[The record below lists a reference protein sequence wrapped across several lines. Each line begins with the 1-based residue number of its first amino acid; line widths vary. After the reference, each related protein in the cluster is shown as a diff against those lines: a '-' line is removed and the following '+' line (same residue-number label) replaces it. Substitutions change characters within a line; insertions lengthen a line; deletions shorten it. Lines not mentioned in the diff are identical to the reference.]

1 MVEQTEGSVV
11 VRVIYSV
18 SCACVFVRKAHV
30 RAFAPS
36 SGPRH
41 NATPD
46 FVYPLAYFTY
56 PLRSRLCHLPLS
68 SPRVSPL
75 SLPVLLMALTLVVLS
90 VYPAW
95 SVAQSQPVPAE
106 EAFTAAYSLYA
117 NQLYGHAASSF
128 QDFRER
134 YPAHPSQA
142 EALYYEAES
151 LLALDRADAAVARLR
166 LFQRQFPQHP
176 LAFQARLALG
186 QHFYARSDY
195 DRTLSTLRGVLD
207 DAPPD
212 DVAAKALYWMGTAAL
227 ERGQTDRALE
237 YYQQV
242 SDEYLYTE
250 TAPLAIYAIAFIHVQ
265 QDDYDAAVD
274 AFELLTARY
283 PESPYA
289 RNIGLALAEVYY
301 ELGDYERVVA
311 EVEKRLP
318 RLDDSARERATFL
331 QAEAYNQ
338 LRDSDNA
345 ILYYQRFTEQEPESP
360 YYRRA
365 LYGLAWNYY
374 FEGAH
379 EWAADRF
386 AQVHAGPKDELSM
399 QAQYYE
405 AVNRKL
411 NGKPGVAADLF
422 GTLPDRWPDGRL
434 ADRAL
439 YEQGLTLYEL
449 RQWEKAQEA
458 FSRLIT
464 GYPESPLLGDA
475 LRQRGYTN
483 IALNDFDAA
492 LEDFDRA
499 VALDAAPPELK
510 EEVLFQKAWLLYRTG
525 DYAEA
530 AEAFHDLYE
539 DASDGPQAG
548 AARFWAA
555 ESQYQHGQLS
565 EAEAG
570 FERYLRDY
578 PTGRY
583 VEAAHYALA
592 WVYFRQNRYQE
603 AISSFR
609 TFLDDY
615 RGADDDVP
623 YRSDAM
629 LRLADSYYA
638 LKQYPQ
644 AIDAYQQVGL
654 SGGDYAQY
662 QIGQAFYNAGDAF
675 EAISAFRE
683 LLESYPDSN
692 WREEAQY
699 TLAYLYFLNQ
709 DYDQAIA
716 AYQELIEAYPRD
728 PLAAKAQYGIGD
740 AHFNA
745 GNLEEA
751 IEAYSEVLEAYPNS
765 PFVSDAASSIQYA
778 VLALDDPDRAEAIID
793 DFAERNPNSR
803 VVDELRFRRAE
814 VLYQGGQADQAL
826 SAFTTFLESANDAGL
841 RADAQ
846 YYVGVIQAE
855 RDQPEVAIA
864 SLRNAA
870 SASAGTQRA
879 EAAQRLGQIY
889 LDQERYQQAL
899 TTYRRLEQL
908 ADDPTMTAQAKYGQG
923 LALLELGRPDEALDL
938 LTAGTQ
944 DVSEEEAAPA
954 TLLGLARV
962 YQATGRPADAMR
974 LYRTIVNRS
983 EEESGA
989 EALYRL
995 GALLIERDE
1004 YQVAISQ
1011 LSRMPTLYAGFPDWI
1026 ARSYLL
1032 QARAFRQLD
1041 QPGEA
1046 GQLYDRVIEDFPGT
1060 PYAATAEQEKA
1071 RL

>member
-1 MVEQTEGSVV
+1 Q
-11 VRVIYSV
+11 
-18 SCACVFVRKAHV
+18 
-30 RAFAPS
+30 
-36 SGPRH
+36 
-41 NATPD
+41 
-46 FVYPLAYFTY
+46 
-56 PLRSRLCHLPLS
+56 
-68 SPRVSPL
+68 
-75 SLPVLLMALTLVVLS
+75 
-90 VYPAW
+90 
-95 SVAQSQPVPAE
+95 
-106 EAFTAAYSLYA
+106 
-117 NQLYGHAASSF
+117 
-128 QDFRER
+128 
-134 YPAHPSQA
+134 
-142 EALYYEAES
+142 
-151 LLALDRADAAVARLR
+151 
-166 LFQRQFPQHP
+166 QFPHHP

-186 QHFYARSDY
+186 QHFYTRGEY
-195 DRTLSTLRGVLD
+195 DRTLNALQSVLD
-207 DAPPD
+207 DEPPTEI
-212 DVAAKALYWMGTAAL
+212 AAKALYWMGAAAL
-227 ERGQTDRALE
+227 EQGRTAQALD

-242 SDEYLYTE
+242 TDDYLYTE
-250 TAPLAIYAIAFIHVQ
+250 TAPLAIYATAFIHVQ
-265 QDDYDAAVD
+265 QDDYDAAVE

-301 ELGDYERVVA
+301 ELGDYERVIE

-318 RLDDSARERATFL
+318 RLDEEARERATFL

-345 ILYYQRFTEQEPESP
+345 ILYYQRFTEQDPDSP

-374 FEGAH
+374 FEGVY

-386 AQVHAGPKDELSM
+386 AQVHAGHRDDLAMEG
-399 QAQYYE
+399 QYYE

-411 NGKPGVAADLF
+411 NGKPGVAAEQF
-422 GTLPDRWPDGRL
+422 GTVADRWPDGRL
-434 ADRAL
+434 ADRAVF
-439 YEQGLTLYEL
+439 EQGLTLYEL
-449 RQWEKAQEA
+449 RQWEKAHGA
-458 FSRLIT
+458 FSRLVDE
-464 GYPESPLLGDA
+464 YADSDLLGEA
-475 LRQRGYTN
+475 LRLRGYTN
-483 IALNDFDAA
+483 IALNDFDTA

-510 EEVLFQKAWLLYRTG
+510 QEVLFQKAWLLYRTG
-525 DYAEA
+525 AYDEA
-530 AEAFHDLYE
+530 AEAFQDIHE
-539 DASDGPQAG
+539 ETPGSPKASD
-548 AARFWAA
+548 ARFWAA
-555 ESQYQHGQLS
+555 ESRYQDGRLDA
-565 EAEAG
+565 AEDG
-570 FERYLRDY
+570 FEAYLEDH

-603 AISSFR
+603 AISAFR

-615 RGADDDVP
+615 RGADDAVP

-629 LRLADSYYA
+629 LRLADSHYA

-644 AIDAYQQVGL
+644 AIEAYQQVGL

-662 QIGQAFYNAGDAF
+662 QVGQAFYNAGDAF

-683 LLESYPDSN
+683 LLEAYPDSN

-716 AYQELIEAYPRD
+716 SYQELIEAYPRD

-745 GNLEEA
+745 GNLDAA
-751 IEAYSEVLEAYPNS
+751 IEAYSAVLERYPDS

-778 VLALDDPDRAEAIID
+778 LIGLDDADRAEALIA

-814 VLYQGGQADQAL
+814 VLYQGGQSQQAL
-826 SAFTTFLESANDAGL
+826 TAFQDYLATANAPEL

-855 RDQPEVAIA
+855 QDQPEA
-864 SLRNAA
+864 SIEALQRAA
-870 SASAGTQRA
+870 SASAGTHRA
-879 EAAQRLGQIY
+879 DAAQRLGRLY
-889 LDQERYQQAL
+889 LDQQQYEAAL
-899 TTYRRLEQL
+899 RTYRRLEQL
-908 ADDPTMTAQAKYGQG
+908 SDDPARTAQAMYGQG
-923 LALLELGRPDEALDL
+923 IALVELGRPQEAEDL
-938 LTAGTQ
+938 LTASLQ
-944 DVSEEEAAPA
+944 DQSEDDAPPA

-962 YQATGRPADAMR
+962 YQSTGRPADAMR
-974 LYRTIVNRS
+974 LYRDIANRS
-983 EEESGA
+983 DDEAGA

-995 GALLIERDE
+995 GELLVDREE
-1004 YQVAISQ
+1004 YEVAVSQ
-1011 LSRMPTLYAGFPDWI
+1011 LSRMPTLFSGFSEWV
-1026 ARSYLL
+1026 ARSFLL
-1032 QARAFRQLD
+1032 QARAFRQLG

-1046 GQLYDRVIEDFPGT
+1046 GRLYDRVVEQFPGT
-1060 PYAATAEQEKA
+1060 PYADTAEQEKA